1 MREETSMTDVAARPI
16 DTDAAPERLR
26 CMNPADGSLVAEY
39 PIASDADVT
48 AAVARA
54 RAAAPAWEAL
64 GSDGRERC
72 LLRWAGYLVE
82 HSDELVE
89 LVHAENGKPQDD
101 AYLELVVALELIR
114 WSARN
119 AGKVLKSR
127 NVNPGLLMAN
137 FAARVEYRPLGVV
150 GVIGPWNYPLYT
162 PTGTGAFA
170 LAAGNTVVFKPSE
183 FTTAIGVF
191 FAEAFAKA
199 NPDAPKGVLTAVTGY
214 GATGASL
221 SEAGVDKIAFTGST
235 ATGKKIM
242 ASCAERLTPVVLEC
256 GGKDA
261 FVVAEDADV
270 AAAAKAAAWG
280 GVSNSGQTCVGVER
294 VYVVEPVRDQF
305 LDALRKELVGISA
318 GDAKDADYG
327 PMTMP
332 SQVDIVRRHVAD
344 AIAHG
349 GSPLVGGLNS
359 IRAPFID
366 PIVLVDTD
374 ESSAAVQEETFGPT
388 LTVRTVRD
396 VDEAVALA
404 NGTRYGLA
412 STVFSKGRG
421 VEIARRLRAGATSI
435 NAPLGFAAIPSLP
448 FGGVGESGIGRI
460 HGAEGLREF
469 VRPHSIARQRYAI
482 PGLAMLSFDRKP
494 SVLRVM
500 KKVVARRHG
509 NR

>member
-1 MREETSMTDVAARPI
+1 MTDVAARPI
-16 DTDAAPERLR
+16 PTDTGPERLR
-26 CMNPADGSLVAEY
+26 CLNPADGSLVAEFA
-39 PIASDADVT
+39 ISTDADVA
-48 AAVARA
+48 AAVAHA

-64 GSDGRERC
+64 GCEGRERF
-72 LLRWAGYLVE
+72 LLRWAAYLVE
-82 HSDELVE
+82 HADELVE
-89 LVHAENGKPQDD
+89 LVHAENGKPHED
-101 AYLELVVALELIR
+101 AYLELVLALELIR
-114 WSARN
+114 WSALN
-119 AGKVLKSR
+119 AGKVLKGR
-127 NVNPGLLMAN
+127 NVRPGLLMAN

-183 FTTAIGVF
+183 FTTAIGVY

-199 NPDAPKGVLTAVTGY
+199 NPDAPAGVLTAVTGY
-214 GATGASL
+214 GATGAAL
-221 SEAGVDKIAFTGST
+221 VKAGVDKIAFTGST

-242 ASCAERLTPVVLEC
+242 ASCAERLTPVLLEC

-261 FVVAEDADV
+261 LVVAEDADV
-270 AAAAKAAAWG
+270 IAAAKAAAWG
-280 GVSNSGQTCVGVER
+280 GASNSGQTCVGVER

-305 LDALRKELVGISA
+305 LDALRRELSEIRA
-318 GDAKDADYG
+318 GAAPDSDYG

-332 SQVDIVRRHVAD
+332 GQVDIVRRHVAD

-349 GSPLVGGLNS
+349 GAPLVGGLNS
-359 IRAPFID
+359 IRPPFID

-396 VDEAVALA
+396 VDEAVTLA

-412 STVFSKGRG
+412 STVFSKQHG
-421 VEIARRLRAGATSI
+421 VAIARRLRAGATSI
-435 NAPLGFAAIPSLP
+435 NAPLGFGAIPSLP

-460 HGAEGLREF
+460 HGAEGLHEF
-469 VRPHSIARQRYAI
+469 ARPHSLARQRFAI
-482 PGLAMLSFDRKP
+482 PGVAILSFDRRP
-494 SVLRVM
+494 SVMRVV
-500 KKVVARRHG
+500 KRVVARRHG
-509 NR
+509 PR